1 MKTSIKFLIEQII
14 PVCESWID
22 KSSEG
27 LDIFVDPNDGEEIS
41 AHYGATHAA
50 ASFIIWGKETNNAIL
65 YEKGIALLNSILKRW
80 DESKTLPAFHFDFNN
95 FALCLVE
102 DFVDE
107 NTKKLIINTVLETAD
122 SNHDTIN
129 WLPMRWVVN
138 KKRFKWNP
146 DNKYQ
151 IVIDH
156 CRNTIAKATNSD
168 GGVEDRLPHGMSF
181 NLQYDL
187 ATIAVLQYLNV
198 NGESQDLSKQLGFL
212 LSAVAPDG
220 DVNYQGRGTN
230 QIFAWGLW
238 VYLLASG
245 DQEEALKL
253 ALQYLSLR
261 LPKMLEKNNMMLNEW
276 NGIEKYL
283 WWDYHYASVYIAH
296 CMLWLILA
304 FIDFGKKKIMPV
316 FPSSSETGL
325 HIYKSENCFVS
336 WFEGRSEYL
345 AEKGPAIAAIW
356 TKKHGYVNKGS
367 FGPWQGAFGNK
378 YIYEDIVLKNY
389 CGLLSVKRNK
399 DWSKNRYVHKL
410 IPSLDSNP
418 SVLLQPL
425 FVPIFVKEK
434 EGKLEIIWENS
445 NDCDVLFN
453 MPASSEIE
461 SVELYI
467 DDKKSAFCCVE
478 CIKNQ
483 YGWVYLHQ
491 SHVLRC
497 KTLKIVISK
506 D

>member
-50 ASFIIWGKETNNAIL
+50 AAFIIWGKETNNAIL

-212 LSAVAPDG
+212 LNAVAPDG
-220 DVNYQGRGTN
+220 DINYQGRGTN

-238 VYLLASG
+238 IYLLASG
-245 DQEEALKL
+245 GQNEALKL
-253 ALQYLSLR
+253 ALQYFSPR
-261 LPKMLEKNNMMLNEW
+261 LPKMLEKNNTMLNEW
-276 NGIEKYL
+276 DGKEKYL

-296 CMLWLILA
+296 CMLWLIMA
-304 FIDFGKKKIMPV
+304 YIDFGKKKIMPE

-325 HIYKSENCFVS
+325 HIYRSENFFVS

-345 AEKGPAIAAIW
+345 AEKGPAIAVIW
-356 TKKHGYVNKGS
+356 SKKQGMICKGT
-367 FGPWQGAFGNK
+367 FGPWQGSFGNK
-378 YIYEDIVLKNY
+378 YIYEDVVLKNY

-399 DWSKNRYVHKL
+399 DWSKNRYIHK
-410 IPSLDSNP
+410 IFPSLNTD
-418 SVLLQPL
+418 VGLFFKPL
-425 FVPIFVKEK
+425 FVPPYVYEHKGYLNISFEVFGSSSLIVNIPTVK
-434 EGKLEIIWENS
+434 
-445 NDCDVLFN
+445 NDTK
-453 MPASSEIE
+453 IE
-461 SVELYI
+461 VYYDNKSV
-467 DDKKSAFCCVE
+467 DFKCVGA
-478 CIKNQ
+478 IKNQ
-483 YGWVYLHQ
+483 YNLVWLCQ
-491 SHVLRC
+491 TKSHEVN
-497 KTLKIVISK
+497 KKINIVIC
-506 D
+506 